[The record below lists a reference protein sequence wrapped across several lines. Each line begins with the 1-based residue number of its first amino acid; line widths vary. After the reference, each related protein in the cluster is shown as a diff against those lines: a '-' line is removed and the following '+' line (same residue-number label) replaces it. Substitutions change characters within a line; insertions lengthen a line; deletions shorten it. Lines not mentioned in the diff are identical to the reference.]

1 MQMWWE
7 MHEFRT
13 RDLMA
18 EAVMARDVRARRREP
33 WRTRTP
39 RSEPPRG
46 LRAAFG

>member
-7 MHEFRT
+7 MHEIRA

-33 WRTRTP
+33 WRTRTT
-39 RSEPPRG
+39 RFDPPRG
-46 LRAAFG
+46 PQSSHG